1 MEPESN
7 VSAHGSEAVC
17 PTCGKA
23 EVFEH
28 PNGDLRHC
36 FGCGANITSTVPKGL
51 DEMLEDISR
60 TSHQHLLASAE
71 VRRYLVEQRGLH
83 PQVLVDSAI
92 GVIPPD
98 LDVTRLFLPKLEQA
112 EIERERVLTAP
123 RKPGRPT
130 KKEQEAIDSAIAAVD
145 RLKQTRDEL
154 EKFFDGREGW
164 LMFVYTDEAHRIAR
178 IRLWSPE
185 SNESAESSFDRT
197 SGVFNHALFA
207 PGQPAKAFEQLQG
220 RSIVVA
226 SEFDVLQ
233 LQSLGARLAQVEG
246 LQPQA
251 GYLKAMAVGDG
262 KVNAATVR
270 ALGQL
275 PLVIRNGGNPAAA
288 ARMVDAIRQ
297 EVNLF
302 AVTVPASRTL
312 DEWLREQ
319 PSEHAAGKALVGAG
333 GDSGVHRPSLR
344 GRAG

>member
-1 MEPESN
+1 MELESN

-28 PNGDLRHC
+28 PDGELRHC
-36 FGCGANITSTVPKGL
+36 FGCGANVTSTVPKGL
-51 DEMLEDISR
+51 DEILEDISR
-60 TSHQHLLASAE
+60 TSHEHLLASAE

-154 EKFFDGREGW
+154 AKFFEGREGW
-164 LMFVYTDEAHRIAR
+164 LMFVYTDKSHRIAR

-185 SNESAESSFDRT
+185 SNESAETSFALT

-207 PGQPAKAFEQLQG
+207 PGQRAK
-220 RSIVVA
+220 
-226 SEFDVLQ
+226 
-233 LQSLGARLAQVEG
+233 SLRTAPGALDCG
-246 LQPQA
+246 
-251 GYLKAMAVGDG
+251 GFG
-262 KVNAATVR
+262 
-270 ALGQL
+270 
-275 PLVIRNGGNPAAA
+275 IRCPPAAIPGGSA
-288 ARMVDAIRQ
+288 
-297 EVNLF
+297 
-302 AVTVPASRTL
+302 
-312 DEWLREQ
+312 
-319 PSEHAAGKALVGAG
+319 GAG
-333 GDSGVHRPSLR
+333 
-344 GRAG
+344 

>member
-7 VSAHGSEAVC
+7 VSAHGSEAAC

-28 PNGDLRHC
+28 PDGELRHC
-36 FGCGANITSTVPKGL
+36 FGCGANVTSTVPTGL
-51 DEMLEDISR
+51 DEILEDISR

-112 EIERERVLTAP
+112 ETERERVLTAP

-154 EKFFDGREGW
+154 AKFFEGREGW
-164 LMFVYTDEAHRIAR
+164 LMFVYTDKSHRIAR

-185 SNESAESSFDRT
+185 SNESAESSFDLDERCVQPRAVCARPA
-197 SGVFNHALFA
+197 GQEPGAA
-207 PGQPAKAFEQLQG
+207 PGALDCG
-220 RSIVVA
+220 G
-226 SEFDVLQ
+226 
-233 LQSLGARLAQVEG
+233 LG
-246 LQPQA
+246 
-251 GYLKAMAVGDG
+251 
-262 KVNAATVR
+262 
-270 ALGQL
+270 
-275 PLVIRNGGNPAAA
+275 I
-288 ARMVDAIRQ
+288 
-297 EVNLF
+297 
-302 AVTVPASRTL
+302 
-312 DEWLREQ
+312 
-319 PSEHAAGKALVGAG
+319 
-333 GDSGVHRPSLR
+333 
-344 GRAG
+344 